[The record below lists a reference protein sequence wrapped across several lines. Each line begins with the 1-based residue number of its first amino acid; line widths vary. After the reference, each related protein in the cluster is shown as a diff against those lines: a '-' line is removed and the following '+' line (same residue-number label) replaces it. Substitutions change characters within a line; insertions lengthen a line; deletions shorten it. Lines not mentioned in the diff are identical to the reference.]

1 MKSCLA
7 KLVIVRKGY
16 RAIGSRL
23 QQAVAQIDFFR
34 AVGEAHRYNALD

>member
-7 KLVIVRKGY
+7 KLLIVRKGY

-23 QQAVAQIDFFR
+23 QDLTL
-34 AVGEAHRYNALD
+34 EA